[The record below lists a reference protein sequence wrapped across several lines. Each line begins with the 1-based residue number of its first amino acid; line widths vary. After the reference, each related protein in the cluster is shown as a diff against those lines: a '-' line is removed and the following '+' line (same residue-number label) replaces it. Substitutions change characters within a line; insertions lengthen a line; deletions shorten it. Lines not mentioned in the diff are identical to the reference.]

1 MRIEGTAAIVTG
13 AAVGSGRAIAQRLA
27 DAGSAIVLA
36 DIDLAGAGETKAV
49 IEQAGGRAEIV
60 AADFTN
66 ASDIERLIDVAGGV
80 FAEPLRILVNNAGG
94 GGHIPPHYPDATP
107 AQWGALLD
115 LNLRGPMLATQLALP
130 VLQATGGGAV
140 INIASSAGLGYAP
153 YQSPEYGAA
162 KAGLIRFTT
171 TLAPLRERMNIRV
184 NCVVPDWL
192 ATDRALREI
201 AELSAAERENLT
213 PPIPMDE
220 FTDAVLGL
228 IGNDDLAGKALVLR
242 PGEPAALLNPTP
254 D

>member
-1 MRIEGTAAIVTG
+1 MRIEGTAAVVTG
-13 AAVGSGRAIAQRLA
+13 AAVGSGRAIARRLA
-27 DAGSAIVLA
+27 DSGSAVVLA
-36 DIDLAGAGETKAV
+36 DIDLAGAGETKAA

-60 AADFTN
+60 AADFTKPP
-66 ASDIERLIDVAGGV
+66 DIERLMDIAEGV
-80 FAEPLRILVNNAGG
+80 FPEPIRILVNNAGG
-94 GGHIPPHYPDATP
+94 GGHIPPHFPDASP
-107 AQWGALLD
+107 DQWGALLD
-115 LNLRGPMLATQLALP
+115 LNLRGPMLATQRALP
-130 VLQATGGGAV
+130 VLRAAGGGAV
-140 INIASSAGLGYAP
+140 INVASTAGLGYGP

-192 ATDRALREI
+192 ATDRAVREI
-201 AELSAAERENLT
+201 AELPATERENLT

-242 PGEPAALLNPTP
+242 PGEPATLLNPPP